1 MANVKTNLF
10 DLNSYDPAVKTI
22 NRPKTTEYVNS
33 PEMTELANLSTRVNS
48 KMLHAFECDPEND
61 DMKKVVL
68 FASLTQGIS
77 AVTKESISPFSDIGG
92 DEETYCKYLDML
104 ATIAEIIFGSESEFS
119 KAVNSVINAEPRN
132 SLSVLVGINTAIDK
146 MYDKILE
153 EVDNEAE

>member
-22 NRPKTTEYVNS
+22 NRPKTIEYVNS

-92 DEETYCKYLDML
+92 DEETYCKYLEML
-104 ATIAEIIFGSESEFS
+104 VNIAEIIFGSESEFA
-119 KAVNSVINAEPRN
+119 KAINSDVHAESRS
-132 SLSVLVGINTAIDK
+132 SLSVLMALNTTIDK

-153 EVDNEAE
+153 EIA

>member
-10 DLNSYDPAVKTI
+10 DLNFYDPAVKTI
-22 NRPKTTEYVNS
+22 NRPTTREYVNS
-33 PEMTELANLSTRVNS
+33 SEMTELANLSTRVNT
-48 KMLHAFECDPEND
+48 KMLNVFERDPENE

-68 FASLTQGIS
+68 FASLTQGVS
-77 AVTKESISPFSDIGG
+77 AVNGATISPFSDIGG

-132 SLSVLVGINTAIDK
+132 SLSVLVGINTAID
-146 MYDKILE
+146 MAYDKILE
-153 EVDNEAE
+153 ELEASN

>member
-33 PEMTELANLSTRVNS
+33 PEMTELANLSTRVNT
-48 KMLHAFECDPEND
+48 KMLNVFERDPENE

-68 FASLTQGIS
+68 FASLTQGVS
-77 AVTKESISPFSDIGG
+77 AVNGATISPFSDIGG
-92 DEETYCKYLDML
+92 DEETYCKYLEML
-104 ATIAEIIFGSESEFS
+104 ANIAEIIFGSESEFS

-132 SLSVLVGINTAIDK
+132 SLSVLVGLNTTIDK
-146 MYDKILE
+146 AYDKILE
-153 EVDNEAE
+153 ELEASN

>member
-92 DEETYCKYLDML
+92 DEETYCKYLEML
-104 ATIAEIIFGSESEFS
+104 VNTAEIIFGSESEFA
-119 KAVNSVINAEPRN
+119 KAINSVIYTEPRS
-132 SLSVLVGINTAIDK
+132 SLSVLVALNTEIDK

-153 EVDNEAE
+153 EIA